1 MRTFLVT
8 GGSGFIGSHLCDALI
23 AQGHRVICIDN
34 LQTGSLHNIAALL
47 PHDRFTFLP
56 LDIELPLCSIDAI
69 DGIFNLACPASPVQY
84 QMDPVRTMRTNVL
97 GAINVLDLA
106 RRTGA
111 RIVQASTSE
120 VYGDPE
126 VHPQQEGYR
135 GRVNAFGPRAC
146 YDEGKRAA
154 ETLFHDYWRMYGVDI
169 RIARIFN
176 TYGPRMAEMDG
187 RVVSN
192 FIRQAL
198 RGEAITI
205 FGAGTQ
211 TRSFCFVSDLVRA
224 LILLMAS
231 GPDMRRPCNLGNPE
245 EVTIA
250 TLADHVLCMTESR
263 SRIIRT
269 PLPQDDPVQR
279 CPDITLARASLG
291 WTPGV
296 PLETG
301 LAVTIDYFRS
311 ILSLDGEPRCAEGSV
326 AGHRISTNAE
336 AFDASGMMRS
346 PAPAGA
352 ENASV

>member
-1 MRTFLVT
+1 MQTFLVT

-23 AQGHRVICIDN
+23 ARGHRVICIDN
-34 LQTGSLHNIAALL
+34 LQTGSLRNIAALL

-56 LDIELPLCSIDAI
+56 LDVELPLCSIDAI
-69 DGIFNLACPASPVQY
+69 DGIFNLACPASPLQY
-84 QMDPVRTMRTNVL
+84 QVDPVRTMRTNVV

-126 VHPQQEGYR
+126 VHPQREAYL
-135 GRVNAFGPRAC
+135 GRVNSFGPRAC

-154 ETLFHDYWRMYGVDI
+154 ETLFHDYSRMYGVDI

-198 RGEAITI
+198 RGEPITI
-205 FGAGTQ
+205 FGKGTQ
-211 TRSFCFVSDLVRA
+211 TRSFCFVSDMVTA

-231 GPDMRRPCNLGNPE
+231 GPDLRRPCNLGNPE
-245 EVTIA
+245 EVTMA
-250 TLADHVLCMTESR
+250 TLAGHVLRMTGSD

-269 PLPQDDPVQR
+269 PLPQDDPTQR
-279 CPDITLARASLG
+279 QPDIAMARAALG
-291 WTPGV
+291 WTPSV

-301 LAVTIDYFRS
+301 LATTIAYFRS
-311 ILSLDGEPRCAEGSV
+311 ILVRGEAPQRAIGTMVGLLNGAE
-326 AGHRISTNAE
+326 AE
-336 AFDASGMMRS
+336 AFAAGGMMRI
-346 PAPAGA
+346 PAQAGA
-352 ENASV
+352 ENVSV